1 MKIVFN
7 STQTSTMLFIEELF
21 QDVMSVVEDNGN
33 GDFPEYVVL
42 EVDEAHVV
50 MEELETT
57 VKQFPDMLFGNI
69 EDLQII
75 WIEYKG
81 VVFFTPSQIEHAEH
95 EEIELYGE
103 ALDIVQRYMEY
114 ADANTH
120 GGDGV

>member
-7 STQTSTMLFIEELF
+7 SQETNPMLFIEELF

-33 GDFPEYVVL
+33 GEFPEYVVL

-75 WIEYKG
+75 WVEYKG

-95 EEIELYGE
+95 EEIEQIGR
-103 ALDIVQRYMEY
+103 AHV
-114 ADANTH
+114 
-120 GGDGV
+120 